1 MNDTIRQSAALVL
14 FIGMIITL
22 FTVLLSSGT
31 EKTKKTEKRKK
42 KNMSKDVII
51 QKVVAPKN
59 DDDKCSS
66 FTASTSITCDQYCN
80 NENLYAHCLDSAG
93 NCFET
98 NFTIQCACTSSD
110 ECAPTPSST

>member
-31 EKTKKTEKRKK
+31 EKTKK
-42 KNMSKDVII
+42 KNISKDVII

-59 DDDKCSS
+59 DGDECSS
-66 FTASTSITCDQYCN
+66 FKASTKITCDQYCN

>member
-31 EKTKKTEKRKK
+31 EKTKK

-59 DDDKCSS
+59 DGDECVK
-66 FTASTSITCDQYCN
+66 FTSNAGISCNQYCN

>member
-1 MNDTIRQSAALVL
+1 MNDMIRQGTALVL

-22 FTVLLSSGT
+22 FALLLPNSTG
-31 EKTKKTEKRKK
+31 KAKK
-42 KNMSKDVII
+42 KNMMKNVII
-51 QKVVAPKN
+51 QKIVAPKN
-59 DDDKCSS
+59 DGDKCST
-66 FTASTSITCDQYCN
+66 FTGTTNITCDQYCS
-80 NENLYAHCLDSAG
+80 NENLYAHCLDSEG